1 MKLPLLVAAAFAAIP
16 LGHVHAIDSVVP
28 VEPPSDPEPW
38 IADYEG
44 EVVDLRFG
52 WDGAGAC
59 QTDGIETTCYDT
71 EEEMLASIPSSDLT
85 PSSTPG
91 ISGFARISCSSYL
104 RLYSGP
110 YYTGSVL
117 ALTTR
122 YTVLNLS
129 NYGFNNVTSSY
140 RVGGCDSYFYDYSS
154 GGGLQYSGPTWAW
167 SLSTLMNSGWDNR
180 VSSVYIG

>member
-1 MKLPLLVAAAFAAIP
+1 MKTPLLIAIAVLTVPFGHAQAIESAAPI
-16 LGHVHAIDSVVP
+16 
-28 VEPPSDPEPW
+28 EPPSDPEPW

-44 EVVDLRFG
+44 EEIDLRFG
-52 WDGAGAC
+52 WDGARAC
-59 QTDGIETTCYDT
+59 ETDGVETTCFDT
-71 EEEMLASIPSSDLT
+71 EAEMLAASDAAAVG
-85 PSSTPG
+85 PAAPEG
-91 ISGFARISCSSYL
+91 ASGLMRASCSSYL

-122 YTVLNLS
+122 YTYMNLS
-129 NYGFNNVTSSY
+129 SYGFNNVVSSY
-140 RVGGCDSYFYDYSS
+140 RVGECSSYFFDYNN